1 LTDRLDGK
9 DVNCAT
15 PMQGMWAM
23 VVASAAQESLASG
36 MPVSIS
42 EFISRH
48 GLDALLNTQNNE

>member
-1 LTDRLDGK
+1 MDRLDGK

-36 MPVSIS
+36 MPVSIP

-48 GLDALLNTQNNE
+48 GLDALLKHPK